1 MSLKSYGTSFER
13 FISVWSQKIKI
24 LVGLLSCYLSIGS
37 DAVLLHKW
45 PKKRVFLKGTVSGAN
60 YVLKHWTVY
69 NGMYVNDTRTDR
81 YYGRNSVLRCLD
93 MKRCSLK
100 LLFLPAFIHSKLLR
114 TYNVKVSWPTFEIFH
129 SHKNLNEK
137 YWFDFKVVQ
146 LSYTEI
152 SIILWTKCVWIRLN
166 SNGQKRMK
174 TNRKVFWVKMSQ

>member
-1 MSLKSYGTSFER
+1 MEVTPF
-13 FISVWSQKIKI
+13 
-24 LVGLLSCYLSIGS
+24 CSING
-37 DAVLLHKW
+37 KN
-45 PKKRVFLKGTVSGAN
+45 RVFLKGFVSGAN

-152 SIILWTKCVWIRLN
+152 SIILCTKCVWIWLN
-166 SNGQKRMK
+166 SNWH
-174 TNRKVFWVKMSQ
+174 KVTEKSFELRCLNKSRTQRRNFIGFVN